1 VANDIITINGS
12 SGGGQ
17 MLRNAVA
24 LSAVT
29 GRPVRVTD
37 IRGARPQPGLR
48 PQHLL
53 AVRATAE
60 ACGGR
65 LLGAE
70 IGSREIEF
78 RPGAVRSPP
87 LPPFGKGGAVARET
101 CPTPAETAA
110 GVGYKLDV
118 GTAGSVLLILQS
130 LLPALALADGPS
142 NITLI
147 GGTDVPFAPPFDHF
161 DRVFLPA
168 LSEMGPRITMQLVRR
183 GFYPKG
189 GGELRVSVEPA
200 PAVRAFSWC
209 ERGSVTRIA
218 GRSYSQGLP
227 SHIAERMRDSAVNV
241 LRDSGYRPE
250 VELEVVEGG
259 RESGRR
265 LREACAGGVHEPRP
279 QASDGCG
286 IVLWVDCEGGR
297 RLAGSALGRR
307 GKRAEEVG
315 REAAHALL
323 GELAVREPAEG
334 LPYGGPAVET
344 HLADQLIVWMAMANG
359 PSEFTTGKIT
369 DHVCNAV
376 TVAEAIAGARYTLEE
391 GRPARVKCEPAVLA
405 RRSLGV
411 GG

>member
-70 IGSREIEF
+70 IGSREITFE
-78 RPGAVRSPP
+78 PGKIEPRQ
-87 LPPFGKGGAVARET
+87 GWR
-101 CPTPAETAA
+101 
-110 GVGYKLDV
+110 LDV
-118 GTAGSVLLILQS
+118 GTAGSVMLILQS

-142 NITLI
+142 DMTLI
-147 GGTDVPFAPPFDHF
+147 GGTDVPFAPPLDHF

-168 LSEMGPRITMQLVRR
+168 LSELGPRATMHIVRR

-189 GGELRVSVEPA
+189 GGELRLTVEPA
-200 PAVRAFSWC
+200 PAIRAFSWC
-209 ERGSVTRIA
+209 ERGPVTRIA

-241 LRDSGYRPE
+241 LRRSGYRPE
-250 VELEVVEGG
+250 VELEVVERG
-259 RESGRR
+259 
-265 LREACAGGVHEPRP
+265 P
-279 QASDGCG
+279 SDGCG
-286 IVLWVDCEGGR
+286 IVLWAHCEGGR

-315 REAAHALL
+315 REAANALL
-323 GELAVREPAEG
+323 AELAG
-334 LPYGGPAVET
+334 DWAVET

-359 PSEFTTGKIT
+359 PCEFTTGRIT
-369 DHVCNAV
+369 DHVRNAV
-376 TVAEAIAGARYTLEE
+376 IVAEQIAGVRFTLEE
-391 GRPARVKCEPAVLA
+391 GRPSRVKCEPGL
-405 RRSLGV
+405 
-411 GG
+411 